1 MWVVKEREREKRERR
16 VSVYEDLVS
25 EICSRGKRDDEE
37 EKEERTMETSFVVS
51 AAF

>member
-1 MWVVKEREREKRERR
+1 MGGEGEREREREARQRLRR
-16 VSVYEDLVS
+16 LVS